1 MESVQI
7 LIPQFFSDCYP
18 DFGAKIL
25 SKMIFFSENLEI
37 LFWIVDFDFIK
48 HIIL

>member
-7 LIPQFFSDCYP
+7 LIPRFFADCYP
-18 DFGAKIL
+18 DFGAKNFEQND
-25 SKMIFFSENLEI
+25 FFSENLEI
-37 LFWIVDFDFIK
+37 LFWIVDLDFIK